1 MPIYE
6 YRCQSCG
13 TSFEQRRPASESGA
27 TATCPEGH
35 PGARRRLSVF
45 ATASRSAA
53 GPPSTAGGVPGTAG
67 GGGCGPGCACAAA
80 AAR

>member
-6 YRCQSCG
+6 YRCQSCD
-13 TSFEQRRPASESGA
+13 TSFEQRRPASESGL
-27 TATCPEGH
+27 TATCPAGH

-45 ATASRSAA
+45 ATASRSTDAPVSA
-53 GPPSTAGGVPGTAG
+53 PA

-80 AAR
+80 AR